1 MNIYLYC
8 KKMRFMKTKKL
19 SFPFI
24 ILMLSFA
31 IFSCEKEFVVDNYD
45 PTTGGGGIIDTTGG
59 GGGGG
64 IDTTRDCRACAYIP
78 TCNGTVYTYRD
89 SSDVV
94 STVTQ
99 TFQIIKDTLIG
110 GKTYQK
116 SLSEGVTQYLNC
128 TNGETTS
135 IEYMVTNP
143 VTNTLDEVK
152 VILLKANSPVN
163 STWNATINGQNID
176 YVFKIISKGPRTV
189 NGVNYPD
196 VIHVNVKNSFAFPG
210 LIQEEDIFYARG
222 VGAIE
227 YIIYDMETGA
237 VDFHRT
243 LQSYIIP

>member
-1 MNIYLYC
+1 MT
-8 KKMRFMKTKKL
+8 TKKL

-45 PTTGGGGIIDTTGG
+45 PATGSGGIVIDTTGG

-64 IDTTRDCRACAYIP
+64 AIDTTRNCRACEYIP
-78 TCNGTVYTYRD
+78 TCPGTIYTYKD
-89 SSDVV
+89 SSEEVTTV
-94 STVTQ
+94 SQ
-99 TFQIIKDTLIG
+99 TFTIVKDTLIG

-135 IEYMVTNP
+135 IEYIVTNP
-143 VTNTLDEVK
+143 VTNTLDELK

-163 STWNATINGQNID
+163 STWNGTINGQNID
-176 YVFKIISKGPRTV
+176 YVSKIISKGPRTV
-189 NGVNYPD
+189 NGINYPD
-196 VIHVNVKNSFAFPG
+196 VIHLNVKNSFAFPG
-210 LIQEEDIFYARG
+210 FTQEEDIFYARG
-222 VGAIE
+222 IGAIE
-227 YIIYDMETGA
+227 YIIYDMQTGA